1 MDDLEFE
8 NFWFTLKRNMCN
20 FYKNESKINEWSDKL
35 NTLKEHK
42 EYHMIQLCILE
53 YLEEMAGDLIVNY
66 NTRIADIFYVN
77 LKRWSKIILKT
88 NFLNKYKF
96 YEYMVNFNK
105 LKSKIYLIMKLN
117 EHGYKEITE
126 YYDYNS
132 GVFDLDKLMLV
143 IINHEQSGML
153 EHLFYVFD
161 MNMYILEKY
170 GIDVSNMKLT
180 KLVHILKYK
189 I

>member
-1 MDDLEFE
+1 
-8 NFWFTLKRNMCN
+8 
-20 FYKNESKINEWSDKL
+20 
-35 NTLKEHK
+35 
-42 EYHMIQLCILE
+42 
-53 YLEEMAGDLIVNY
+53 
-66 NTRIADIFYVN
+66 
-77 LKRWSKIILKT
+77 
-88 NFLNKYKF
+88 
-96 YEYMVNFNK
+96 MVNFNK

-153 EHLFYVFD
+153 EHLFYLFD